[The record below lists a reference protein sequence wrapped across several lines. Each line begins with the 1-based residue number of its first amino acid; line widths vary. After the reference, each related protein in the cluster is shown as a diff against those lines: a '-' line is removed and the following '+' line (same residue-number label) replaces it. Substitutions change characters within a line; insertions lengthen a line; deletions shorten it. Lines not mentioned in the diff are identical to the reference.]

1 MRTWKDE
8 KTGIRMCEPDS
19 CDEWLTL
26 LWMVGADYDGCNT
39 VDSLKALVD
48 ELVDMSLKAQ
58 RCLDEEHAGNTP
70 VTLGEPI
77 RIPPGSIQQVD
88 HNFPPDPFD
97 FVETGEM
104 VEKEPEPK
112 RHTNFDRITKS
123 PEVLADRLLTEFDIC
138 PPDMV
143 SADCEER
150 GTCDGCWVRWLNE
163 EATPDD

>member
-58 RCLDEEHAGNTP
+58 RCLDEEHST
-70 VTLGEPI
+70 
-77 RIPPGSIQQVD
+77 GSPRLVRSTCD
-88 HNFPPDPFD
+88 YPPDPFD

-112 RHTNFDRITKS
+112 RQTARFARITKS
-123 PEVLADRLLTEFDIC
+123 PEAFATFMNEELDRC
-138 PPDMV
+138 PPKIAQSDC
-143 SADCEER
+143 ADNPDCVK
-150 GTCDGCWVRWLNE
+150 CWTDWLNE
-163 EATPDD
+163 EVTPDD